1 MLRPRN
7 LKLLTRLIDL
17 LRAIALLVYT
27 LLGLL
32 SDPR

>member
-32 SDPR
+32 SGPS

>member
-32 SDPR
+32 SDPS